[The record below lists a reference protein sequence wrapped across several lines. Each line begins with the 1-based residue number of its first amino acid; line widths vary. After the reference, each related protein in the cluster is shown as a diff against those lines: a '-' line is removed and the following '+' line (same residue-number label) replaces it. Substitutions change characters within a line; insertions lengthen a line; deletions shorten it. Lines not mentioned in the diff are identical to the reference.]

1 MSAYV
6 YPLLFE
12 TYLEAGGSKGYII
25 KHLYLWCV
33 FTYPFKRVNRK
44 CLFTI
49 CVRLI
54 LLGDI
59 AYVFIHASAMSLFSK
74 KKWRWIWSSP
84 LHQQSVFFKYNPSFL
99 FLFSILPVG
108 ISCLL
113 RPNINNRTCDQ
124 SRPNINNQTCDQS
137 RPNIKSHVNFNE
149 LNLWAVLTCCPS
161 WPVLL
166 SVRVFVWGCG

>member
-33 FTYPFKRVNRK
+33 FTYPLKRVNRK

-49 CVRLI
+49 GVRLI

-59 AYVFIHASAMSLFSK
+59 AYVFIHASAMSLFST
-74 KKWRWIWSSP
+74 KKWRWILSSP

-99 FLFSILPVG
+99 FLFSILPVV

-113 RPNINNRTCDQ
+113 
-124 SRPNINNQTCDQS
+124 RPNINNQTCDQS